1 MQKEIKVQQSYDD
14 DIVVLK
20 ILNFVPHS
28 VTEYFITCKIKIN
41 RSEWFEYKAEFRD
54 KGYEPFDDFDPVE
67 RQKLFEFI
75 ERSANGNKYR
85 VAYNLIDEP
94 LSQLVLDWE
103 NAHDGVGN

>member
-1 MQKEIKVQQSYDD
+1 MSEIITTSQCYKD
-14 DIVVLK
+14 DIVVIKVLEF
-20 ILNFVPHS
+20 LPYS
-28 VTEYFITCKIKIN
+28 VTEFFITCKIKIN

-67 RQKLFEFI
+67 RQRLFEFI

-94 LSQLVLDWE
+94 LSDLVLQWE
-103 NAHDGVGN
+103 NAHDGVG